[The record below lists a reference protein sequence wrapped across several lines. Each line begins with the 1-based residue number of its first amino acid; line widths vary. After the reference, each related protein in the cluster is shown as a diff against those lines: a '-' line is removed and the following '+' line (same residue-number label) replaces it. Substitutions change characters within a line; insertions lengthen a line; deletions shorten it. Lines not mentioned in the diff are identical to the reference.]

1 LFLLIKRSYGT
12 EHSTAFFYEE
22 RKPVKAEGILPY
34 PKEEYAILLK
44 NVYGNING
52 MDSFDPVRQWEKEKW
67 SATVDCSRGTI
78 LKKAGFAQMC
88 LKQGVINGSPADL
101 MFLETIAYPSNPRIP
116 GFIMMTNMNETEA
129 MGRIIVFYCDLMMQD
144 GGASVEETKRFSA
157 VMQNCCAKHGHDYE
171 EHRAMIER
179 RGFLGGNG
187 GECGFL
193 NFFQESDIPF
203 LEDVIQGVLLVY
215 GNIIARKQGAVPEK
229 EDYEKMHR
237 SRARLI
243 EWIILEDYGIQVAR
257 ENGILSEVIETY
269 AFPPVIRY

>member
-1 LFLLIKRSYGT
+1 M
-12 EHSTAFFYEE
+12 
-22 RKPVKAEGILPY
+22 KAEGILPY

-44 NVYGNING
+44 NFYGSING
-52 MDSFDPVRQWEKEKW
+52 MDSFDSVRHWEKEKW
-67 SATVDCSRGTI
+67 SATVNCSRGKV
-78 LKKAGFAQMC
+78 LQKAGFAQMC
-88 LKQGVINGSPADL
+88 LKGGVINNSPADL

-144 GGASVEETKRFSA
+144 GGASVEETKLFSA
-157 VMQNCCAKHGHDYE
+157 VMQNCCEKHGHDYE

-257 ENGILSEVIETY
+257 ENGILSEVIEAY

>member
-1 LFLLIKRSYGT
+1 VMVESD
-12 EHSTAFFYEE
+12 
-22 RKPVKAEGILPY
+22 LPY
-34 PKEEYAILLK
+34 PKEEYALLLK
-44 NVYGNING
+44 NFYGSING
-52 MDSFDPVRQWEKEKW
+52 MGSFDPVRKWEKEKW
-67 SATVDCSRGTI
+67 SATVNCSRGTI

-88 LKQGVINGSPADL
+88 LKGGVINNNPADL
-101 MFLETIAYPSNPRIP
+101 MFLETIAYPLNPKVP

-129 MGRIIVFYCDLMMQD
+129 MGKIIVFYCDLMIQD
-144 GGASVEETKRFSA
+144 GGACAEEKELFSA
-157 VMQNCCAKHGHDYE
+157 LIKNCCEKHGHDYE
-171 EHRAMIER
+171 EHRAMIVG

-193 NFFQESDIPF
+193 NFFQEGAVPF
-203 LEDVIQGVLLVY
+203 FEEVMKGVLAVY
-215 GNIIARKQGAVPEK
+215 RDIITKKQGAIPEK

-257 ENGILSEVIETY
+257 ENGILSEVIEAY